1 LNEANPVPSRAERWA
16 SWMRAR
22 SRPTAVLL
30 IGGCILVLAGAG
42 WAAFSYLHR
51 SEQTAELMIYRLCVG
66 TNQALCPSDT
76 TFVRN
81 EGEDT
86 LTRWTQR
93 QCTGFRARRIIV
105 GDAPSKDC
113 ACYVADVRCSTE

>member
-1 LNEANPVPSRAERWA
+1 MPSLAERLT

-22 SRPTAVLL
+22 SRRTVVLL
-30 IGGCILVLAGAG
+30 IGGGCIVVAAGAG

-51 SEQTAELMIYRLCVG
+51 SEQTAEIMIYRLCVG
-66 TNQALCPSDT
+66 TDKARCPDDT

-93 QCTGFRARRIIV
+93 QCTGFKARRIIV

-113 ACYVADVRCSTE
+113 DCYVADVRCSTE